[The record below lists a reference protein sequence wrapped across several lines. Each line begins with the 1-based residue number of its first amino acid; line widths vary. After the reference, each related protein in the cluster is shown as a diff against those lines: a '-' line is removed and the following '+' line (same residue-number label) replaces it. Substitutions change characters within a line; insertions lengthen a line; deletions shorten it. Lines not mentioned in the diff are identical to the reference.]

1 MPVSVYFH
9 RVHAFFSFYDAV
21 LHVCKHLKVRLQMY
35 RYGEAHTPCLEQ
47 GVGPSPWTHC
57 WWNLLL
63 MRDRTY
69 RLCRRLT
76 VPVAL
81 LARCGGEGSVSCIL
95 WKARTCTLGA
105 SCSHVFSC
113 RTTMRW
119 RWGIKVK
126 WWFWGYSGKT
136 MYAFQTCPDC
146 SQFWLVF
153 NHCTPIVYPCV
164 LSHSFSPLL
173 LGAEHSDSMALSC
186 AHQDHELGISGIQL
200 HGGVRNHF
208 DGTLRL
214 GCTQGQRV
222 PLGDLLPY
230 LDPHKYF
237 FLTFAEKQF
246 NKSLKN
252 ALYVHKEKSL
262 LARFLH
268 TASYLHYKCHKHVLE
283 SVSFIFSRWQKNSS
297 LQLFLNTYFF
307 LNNGDLLKNDASK
320 QIMPNKWLSLT
331 LYHFNWLPKS
341 WRVINFAAGSDFL
354 CLMVYLKVMKVL

>member
-1 MPVSVYFH
+1 MPVSVYSH

-126 WWFWGYSGKT
+126 WWFWGYSGKK

-146 SQFWLVF
+146 TQFWLVF
-153 NHCTPIVYPCV
+153 NHCIPIVYPLYTLV
-164 LSHSFSPLL
+164 FFPAASAPSFLVQSTVTAWHCLVHIRTMSWGL
-173 LGAEHSDSMALSC
+173 VAYSC
-186 AHQDHELGISGIQL
+186 
-200 HGGVRNHF
+200 
-208 DGTLRL
+208 
-214 GCTQGQRV
+214 
-222 PLGDLLPY
+222 
-230 LDPHKYF
+230 
-237 FLTFAEKQF
+237 
-246 NKSLKN
+246 
-252 ALYVHKEKSL
+252 
-262 LARFLH
+262 
-268 TASYLHYKCHKHVLE
+268 
-283 SVSFIFSRWQKNSS
+283 
-297 LQLFLNTYFF
+297 
-307 LNNGDLLKNDASK
+307 
-320 QIMPNKWLSLT
+320 M
-331 LYHFNWLPKS
+331 
-341 WRVINFAAGSDFL
+341 AGSETT
-354 CLMVYLKVMKVL
+354 LMGHWGWAALRGREYLWEIYSPT